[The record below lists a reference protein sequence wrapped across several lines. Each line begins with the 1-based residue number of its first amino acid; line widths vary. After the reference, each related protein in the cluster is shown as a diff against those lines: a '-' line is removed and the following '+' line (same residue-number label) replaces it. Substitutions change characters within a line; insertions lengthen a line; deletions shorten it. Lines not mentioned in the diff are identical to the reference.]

1 MIFPIGRCQIEF
13 DTKHN
18 PALRIAVING
28 GQSAEAAVSRVSAQ
42 GVIGALKAN
51 YQHVEAIE
59 LDATVAEKLKHF
71 APDVVFPVLHGP
83 PGEDGTL
90 QGFLEIL
97 EYKYVGSGVQ
107 ASAVAMD
114 KILAKQVFRRANLP
128 LADEIVFDAQT
139 DRAIAVAAIIERLG
153 SFVVVK
159 PASQGSAL
167 GVTLVEN
174 ENELDAA
181 MKFAAELGSKI
192 LVESRI
198 SGKEITVG
206 VIDTDDGP
214 VAHPVIEI
222 TTAADSWYDFEH
234 RYTAGLSDHI
244 IPARLPDAQLARLQ
258 KIAIDAHVSLQ
269 CRDLS
274 RADFVVPNESE
285 EYLLEVNTLP
295 GMTPTSLYPDGA
307 SALGLSFEDLV
318 SFLVERAASR

>member
-1 MIFPIGRCQIEF
+1 M
-13 DTKHN
+13 
-18 PALRIAVING
+18 
-28 GQSAEAAVSRVSAQ
+28 
-42 GVIGALKAN
+42 
-51 YQHVEAIE
+51 
-59 LDATVAEKLKHF
+59 
-71 APDVVFPVLHGP
+71 
-83 PGEDGTL
+83 

-97 EYKYVGSGVQ
+97 EYKYVGSSVQ

-307 SALGLSFEDLV
+307 GALGLSFEDLV

>member
-1 MIFPIGRCQIEF
+1 MFR
-13 DTKHN
+13 
-18 PALRIAVING
+18 
-28 GQSAEAAVSRVSAQ
+28 
-42 GVIGALKAN
+42 
-51 YQHVEAIE
+51 
-59 LDATVAEKLKHF
+59 
-71 APDVVFPVLHGP
+71 PDVVFPVLHGP

-107 ASAVAMD
+107 SSAVAMD
-114 KILAKQVFRRANLP
+114 KILAKQIFRQANLP
-128 LADEIVFDAQT
+128 LADEIVFDTQT
-139 DRAIAVAAIIERLG
+139 DRATAVAAVVERLG
-153 SFVVVK
+153 TFVVVK
-159 PASQGSAL
+159 PAAQGSAL

-174 ENELDAA
+174 ANELDAA
-181 MKFAAELGSKI
+181 MKLASELGDRI

-206 VIDTDDGP
+206 VIDTDTGP

-222 TTAADSWYDFEH
+222 TTGANSWYDFEH

-244 IPARLPDAQLARLQ
+244 IPAQLPEAQLARLQ

-269 CRDLS
+269 CRDIS

-307 SALGLSFEDLV
+307 NALGLTFEALV